1 MTTKAA
7 EGASSYR
14 SEKWMMKRGSA
25 AQEQYSFYGKQ
36 HITRPHTNGLMAL
49 GTAGNKITLVYFSPL
64 YCAQYNRTIQTDTFL
79 CFPCSYIPSSLMRLH
94 HLFSHWSSAFCAVR
108 NDKKKIHKTV
118 WKWEWKWF
126 IFHRSGSHSMSACG
140 ELVAVMRVHS
150 VVELKRAVSLSVFP
164 NPFSQSRTYSPG
176 ESRFSEECLETAN

>member
-1 MTTKAA
+1 MENNSLRSRKAASNSMTTKAA

-36 HITRPHTNGLMAL
+36 HITRPRTNGLMAL

-64 YCAQYNRTIQTDTFL
+64 YCVQYNRTIQTDTFL

-108 NDKKKIHKTV
+108 NDKKNTQNRLEMGV
-118 WKWEWKWF
+118 E
-126 IFHRSGSHSMSACG
+126 
-140 ELVAVMRVHS
+140 VVH
-150 VVELKRAVSLSVFP
+150 LP
-164 NPFSQSRTYSPG
+164 PIG
-176 ESRFSEECLETAN
+176 